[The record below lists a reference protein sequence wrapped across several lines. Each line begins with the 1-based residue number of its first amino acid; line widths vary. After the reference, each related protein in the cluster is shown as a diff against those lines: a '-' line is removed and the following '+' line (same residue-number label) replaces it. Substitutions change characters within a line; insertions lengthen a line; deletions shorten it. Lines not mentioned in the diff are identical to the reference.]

1 MYCKKCGKRLADG
14 DKFCSLCGARV
25 EGPDLNKG
33 LRSDSDGGEE
43 KSKPAFHMTGLNWD
57 LDGFPR
63 KSKPSDNI
71 DFNWSSVMEERD
83 LRRFEEK
90 AEENRVMDEEDLF
103 LRIKADESAPG
114 VRFRDFNWNLGS
126 TTKIDRTE
134 NIEPY
139 LWKEEDV
146 FIPAPLREADGEAA
160 QTAREGSDGEDPNR
174 GVMERIVHKTAQ
186 KQPKHRY
193 DAEEAA
199 AAMAEGIAAAQA
211 APRKSID
218 KFYTF
223 NKKNEE
229 FQQLLDEEYER
240 LRKRIKEENEAE
252 EMIAAKQEKLDKA
265 RESWK
270 EKEINEPEHLPVR
283 EDEEPELSGAE
294 VSVSGDEAQDSVL
307 EEEDEKEVNV
317 SEPEETETVSEDSGE
332 DTECASEAAEE
343 NIETVSEDSGNDA
356 PQADFGDT
364 SDTQA
369 DEAGEQNTDTSEDE
383 AVGDN
388 DTDVGEVCANAEE
401 NTENAS
407 EAAEEDIENVS
418 EDSGNDAPQAD
429 SGDMP
434 DAQADEAGERNTD
447 TSEDEVAGDEDTDA
461 GEVCADAEDEH
472 EQAQKNEEKCAEGEL
487 AEDVTEKACP
497 PSGDEAEE
505 QDGGC
510 ADAKTEDEKTGE
522 KKEVDSAKEE
532 TAGGSDR
539 PHYSDIFADDDDDDD
554 NPAEKKSGRA
564 KLIVLDIIIV
574 ILVVVT
580 LITAVMAFF
589 PESAV
594 ASKLRKSFDQI
605 TSVMHSD
612 RSEKNGNTSANTALP
627 ASPEASAAD
636 DTVAG
641 QALKSLALTSADNIT
656 AISAD
661 DTLKFKDTYGVSA
674 SGFTDGE
681 WPGDASAKKTSEKIV
696 STMIE
701 YYSAYCE
708 RMNSGSDKVLSFIDN
723 SSELYKQVEA
733 ITEGTDPHSI
743 SSLSFGDIVS
753 EGNSYYSLVRVTDN
767 IGGKETSSIYV
778 VTLNDSMAVTAMTD
792 VTSK

>member
-33 LRSDSDGGEE
+33 LRSDGDGSEE

-126 TTKIDRTE
+126 TTRIDRTE

-174 GVMERIVHKTAQ
+174 GVTERIVLKAAQ

-307 EEEDEKEVNV
+307 AEEDEKEVNV
-317 SEPEETETVSEDSGE
+317 SEPEETETVSEDSGA
-332 DTECASEAAEE
+332 DTDCASEAAEE
-343 NIETVSEDSGNDA
+343 NIE
-356 PQADFGDT
+356 
-364 SDTQA
+364 
-369 DEAGEQNTDTSEDE
+369 
-383 AVGDN
+383 
-388 DTDVGEVCANAEE
+388 
-401 NTENAS
+401 NAS
-407 EAAEEDIENVS
+407 EAAVENTENVSETTEEDIENVS

-708 RMNSGSDKVLSFIDN
+708 RMNSGSDKVLSIIDN